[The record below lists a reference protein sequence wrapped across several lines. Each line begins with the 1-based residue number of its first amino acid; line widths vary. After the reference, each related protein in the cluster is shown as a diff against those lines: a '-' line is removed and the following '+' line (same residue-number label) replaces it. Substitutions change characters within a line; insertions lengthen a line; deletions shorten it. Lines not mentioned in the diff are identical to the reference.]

1 MIANSPHGGKLIN
14 RVLEGQ
20 ELERWLERAESVPRV
35 TLNLRQQCDVEQIS
49 VGAFSPLEGF
59 MGQRDYQSV
68 LADQRLASGLPWTIP
83 VTLTVSAEKAAAL
96 KGAEEV
102 ALEGTDGGIVAVL
115 HLQDIF
121 PFDRNQEAQQV
132 LRTTSDAHPGVQY
145 LETAGDHCLAGSI
158 SMLRRL
164 DHGKFA
170 NYTLDPKETRFL
182 FEYRGWRTIVAFQTR
197 NPVHRA
203 HEYILKC
210 ALETVDG
217 LLLHP
222 LVGATRD
229 EDVPAEV
236 RLRCY
241 LALMQTAYPADRTVL
256 SVYPAAMRYAGP
268 REAIFH
274 AIARKNYGCTHFV
287 VGRDHAGV
295 GNFYGTY
302 DAQRKFFEFE
312 PGELGITPIFF
323 DHTFYCRKCG
333 EMASEKTCRHAAEDR
348 LILSG
353 TKVREMLRGG
363 QDLPREYTR
372 PEVAAI
378 LREAYQEKQG
388 KSRAA
393 PGDPGE
399 SRARELG
406 AREPGARE
414 PGAREPGD
422 ERTR

>member
-1 MIANSPHGGKLIN
+1 MNLSRPHGGKLVN
-14 RVLEGQ
+14 RLV
-20 ELERWLERAESVPRV
+20 AESEQERLLGEARSLPVV
-35 TLNLRQQCDVEQIS
+35 TLNARQLSDVEQIS

-59 MGQRDYQSV
+59 MNQRDYRSV

-83 VTLTVSAEKAAAL
+83 VTLAVSAEQAKSLRGAPRAAL
-96 KGAEEV
+96 AGE
-102 ALEGTDGGIVAVL
+102 DGEIYAVL
-115 HLQDIF
+115 DVEDVFQY
-121 PFDRNQEAQQV
+121 DREAEARLV
-132 LRTTSDAHPGVQY
+132 LLTTEDKHPGVQY
-145 LETAGDHCLAGSI
+145 LKGVGDHCVAGPVHL
-158 SMLRRL
+158 LRRP
-164 DHGKFA
+164 DRGEFA
-170 NYTLDPKETRFL
+170 NYLLDPKETRFL
-182 FEYRGWRTIVAFQTR
+182 FQHRGWRTVVAFQTR

-229 EDVPAEV
+229 EDVPASV
-236 RLRCY
+236 RMRCY
-241 LALMQTAYPADRTVL
+241 LALMQTAYPTSRTVL

-274 AIARKNYGCTHFV
+274 AIARKNYGCTHFI

-295 GNFYGTY
+295 GNYYGTY

-312 PGELGITPIFF
+312 PGELGITPICF
-323 DHTFYCRKCG
+323 DHTFFCTRCG
-333 EMASEKTCRHAAEDR
+333 EMASEKTCRHASEDR

-353 TKVREMLRGG
+353 TKVREMLRAG

-378 LREAYQEKQG
+378 LREAYQAQP
-388 KSRAA
+388 A
-393 PGDPGE
+393 
-399 SRARELG
+399 
-406 AREPGARE
+406 
-414 PGAREPGD
+414 
-422 ERTR
+422 

>member
-1 MIANSPHGGKLIN
+1 MSANAPHGGKLIN
-14 RVLEGQ
+14 RVLEGK
-20 ELERWLERAESVPRV
+20 ERDQWLERAESLPRL
-35 TLNLRQQCDVEQIS
+35 TLNLRHQCDVEQIS

-59 MGQRDYQSV
+59 MGRRDYESV
-68 LADQRLASGLPWTIP
+68 LSNQRLANGLPWTIP
-83 VTLTVSAEKAAAL
+83 VTLTVGAEQAAAL
-96 KGAEEV
+96 KGAENV
-102 ALEGTDGGIVAVL
+102 ALEGDGGRIVAVL
-115 HLQDIF
+115 HLQESF
-121 PFDRNQEAQQV
+121 PFDRNHEAQQV
-132 LRTTSDAHPGVQY
+132 LRTTSDTHPGVKY
-145 LETAGDHCLAGSI
+145 LETAGDHCLAGPI
-158 SMLRRL
+158 SLLRRR
-164 DHGKFA
+164 DHGAFA
-170 NYTLDPKETRFL
+170 NYVLDPKETRFL
-182 FEYRGWRTIVAFQTR
+182 FKHRGWRTVVAFQTR

-241 LALMQTAYPADRTVL
+241 QALMQTAYPASRTVL

-312 PGELGITPIFF
+312 PGELGITPICF
-323 DHTFYCRKCG
+323 DNTFYCRKCG

-353 TKVREMLRGG
+353 TKVRDMLRSG
-363 QDLPREYTR
+363 QDLPREFTR

-378 LREAYQEKQG
+378 LREAYQEK
-388 KSRAA
+388 
-393 PGDPGE
+393 
-399 SRARELG
+399 
-406 AREPGARE
+406 
-414 PGAREPGD
+414 
-422 ERTR
+422 